1 MYEYMMKI
9 FFDESG
15 QTGCVLQKDDLL
27 NFRTQPTFA
36 LGALVLPT
44 EADEKKILGKYNAFK
59 RKYGIEGEI
68 KGSDLLTRSR
78 NKELDYIIKHIFDDN
93 HFHII
98 LYDKRFYISTLLL
111 IGMLGFEYQQQMPE
125 HFYQQ
130 ATFLSKQKDDFFIRY
145 LKYIEK
151 PEIEEYKKYLEYLM
165 NYEYKD
171 VDIEEN
177 AFCIMAQ
184 KIVEEGIEE
193 KCYGDFLSFGWYDNP
208 KITNLINLNALS
220 ELIFSLKMIYGK
232 ENQEFIFIHDHI
244 EEYEETFVSELSG
257 YGIKVTFADSKKEEL
272 LQIVDNFVSI
282 MRHAYDKM
290 INHYKSKNEWQ
301 ETSAWDMKLSAKL
314 IKKIGTNNIKFTVP
328 LCDWCA
334 ALCTEI
340 MFDISYPSNMRNN
353 WHFNINYSQ
362 NMYRIYQSMHQTRL
376 PIDYIIGKLK
386 E

>member
-1 MYEYMMKI
+1 MKI

-36 LGALVLPT
+36 LGALILSS
-44 EADEKKILGKYNAFK
+44 EADEKKILGKYTAFK

-68 KGSDLLTRSR
+68 KGSELLTRSR
-78 NKELDYIIKHIFDDN
+78 NRELDYIIKHIFDDT
-93 HFHII
+93 HFYINF
-98 LYDKRFYISTLLL
+98 YDKRFYISTLLL
-111 IGMLGFEYQQQMPE
+111 LGMIGFEYQQEMTE

-130 ATFLSKQKDDFFIRY
+130 ATFLSKQKNDFFIRY

-151 PEIEEYKKYLEYLM
+151 PDIEEYKKYLEYLM
-165 NYEYKD
+165 NYEYENLG
-171 VDIEEN
+171 VEEN
-177 AFCIMAQ
+177 VVYIMAQ
-184 KIVEEGIEE
+184 KIVEGGIEE
-193 KCYGDFLSFGWYDNP
+193 KCYDDFLAFGWYDNP
-208 KITNLINLNALS
+208 KIANLINLNALS
-220 ELIFSLKMIYGK
+220 ETIFYLKSIYGK
-232 ENQEFIFIHDHI
+232 QNREINFLHDHI
-244 EEYEETFVSELSG
+244 EEYEETFVDELSD
-257 YGIKVTFADSKKEEL
+257 YGIKVSFEDSKKEEL

-290 INHYKSKNEWQ
+290 INHFKDKNEWQ
-301 ETSAWDMKLSAKL
+301 EASAWDMKLSAKL

-328 LCDWCA
+328 ICDWCA

-353 WHFNINYSQ
+353 WQFNIYYSQ
-362 NMYRIYQSMHQTRL
+362 NMYRIYQSMYQTRL
-376 PIDYIIGKLK
+376 PIDYIVDKLK